1 MATAKTDGTKTPRTK
16 RIAKTEVSENAASN
30 ETPKSATPAGPL
42 LVWTRDPEAGDPPA
56 FVQIGMHRFD
66 LPDAETQRAG
76 FAHEAA
82 QRIVR
87 AVPGYKLLKEKGAK

>member
-1 MATAKTDGTKTPRTK
+1 MAKTRDESKPARRTRAKTDVTD
-16 RIAKTEVSENAASN
+16 NAASN